1 MLLFLVLAVVSAQYV
16 CSDAEY
22 FNLPNFDENIE
33 FGTSTPSSTIVLKVG
48 QPEFATG
55 FYLRT
60 TPSEDIL
67 VNFNTCG
74 AKTTLVSEIYIFED
88 CASDIASSFYMK
100 SGVDNTCSHSIEYP
114 WLDAQLYANH
124 TYFIFIKLVNEDIGG
139 SVYLYIAESFQDN
152 SNYECNVAKEISSF
166 PYVTE
171 GTIINSE
178 VQPIK
183 PECYLQSYSTLWYSF
198 TGTGENYLADTCNY
212 YTNFDTRITIVTDL
226 VEGKCNSAP
235 CLKQADDGC
244 GADSTSTIVAFY
256 AETGVTY
263 YIGVSGALGKEGQF
277 QLQVDK
283 LSDEVPSICSQ
294 AVPIKSLPFS
304 GGYEIPDTWPS
315 SDLVCTVTS
324 YQSAHKTVYFSFAGN
339 NRTMVI
345 STCKSLDS
353 DLNPIGVG
361 LELFDNCVDETCLM
375 TNDNFGEC
383 GENEFIVYNFELGHN
398 YIIAAYCK
406 DGSCEIDFDMYEKTE
421 DHSTCERALELN
433 EPGYFG
439 ELVRVETMSTS
450 VHGCD
455 SIAEQHPGLWYKLYK
470 TEGLE
475 NERYSI
481 LALNQDKSKSGFI
494 EFSFGCNIIQ
504 CDAVIQGEA
513 TLTFSENEDYQYI
526 FIYSANYETA
536 LIIEFLREE
545 ENTHHT
551 CETALSVTLPYTAV
565 HSFDNSY
572 SHQLCSGDVRSANY
586 YSFTLDKDIGVDV
599 STCFTKT
606 TVNTA
611 TEFIHGCYGDSS
623 LSAECIGSNLDGKG
637 CENGASKMSID
648 LYKNIKYTLSVY
660 SENVAAVINIKQYR
674 VVLFTLEI
682 PENSACSEAT
692 TLNHN
697 DYYAEYLILNRL
709 DYTTNLGEF
718 GTTRGNYFRIQPDVD
733 VEVTVRTCSSNTT
746 MKSMILLHDKCSTQ
760 TVGDE
765 IVSYP
770 DEMTEIASSSLVN
783 CDVHGTYL
791 TFTAKAEK
799 EQFIFIG
806 PEYFEE
812 EGFIGIEFYMDAI
825 GGDSS
830 ESEGN
835 ESSESTSNGSHNII
849 DDDNGLSG
857 GQIFWII
864 FGVGLYIIFACV
876 LAAVIV
882 FVALKARTSGY
893 ATLD

>member
-1 MLLFLVLAVVSAQYV
+1 MLLFLVLAVVSAQYT
-16 CSDAEY
+16 CSDAKR
-22 FNLPNFDENIE
+22 FSLPSTYQKEIE
-33 FGTSTPSSTIVLKVG
+33 FGTSTPQSKIVEGNGAITLAKG
-48 QPEFATG
+48 YYF
-55 FYLRT
+55 RT
-60 TPSEDIL
+60 TPSEDVL
-67 VNFNTCG
+67 TNFNTCG
-74 AKTTLVSEIYIFED
+74 AKTTLISKIYIFED
-88 CASDIASSFYMK
+88 CSSDIAQSLYAR
-100 SGVDNTCSHSIEYP
+100 SGIDNSCSQSVEYP
-114 WLDAQLYANH
+114 WLDVQLYANQ
-124 TYFIFIKLVNEDIGG
+124 TYFIFVRLVDEDVGG
-139 SVYLYIAESFQDN
+139 SVYLYVAESLQDN
-152 SNYECNVAKEISSF
+152 SNYECNVAKKISSF

-171 GTIINSE
+171 GTIVNSE

-226 VEGKCNSAP
+226 VDGKCNSAP

-481 LALNQDKSKSGFI
+481 LALNQDKSKS
-494 EFSFGCNIIQ
+494 
-504 CDAVIQGEA
+504 EA

-565 HSFDNSY
+565 HSFDNTY

-660 SENVAAVINIKQYR
+660 SENTNNVINIKQYR

-709 DYTTNLGEF
+709 DYTSSLGEF
-718 GTTRGNYFRIQPDVD
+718 GTTRGNYFRIQPDVN

-746 MKSMILLHDKCSTQ
+746 MKSMIVLHDKCSTQ

-770 DEMTEIASSSLVN
+770 DEMTDAVVSSFTN
-783 CDVHGTYL
+783 CDVHGTYI

-799 EQFIFIG
+799 EQFIFIA

-812 EGFIGIEFYMDAI
+812 EGFIGVEFYMDAI

-835 ESSESTSNGSHNII
+835 DSSESTSSHNIVDG
-849 DDDNGLSG
+849 DDGLSG

-864 FGVGLYIIFACV
+864 FGVGLYIVFACV
-876 LAAVIV
+876 LATVVILA
-882 FVALKARTSGY
+882 ALKNRVSGY